1 MNSQMLAALARHLEG
16 GDDRAAAEVT
26 KRAVAAGIPAR
37 DVLSA
42 LLAGMAVVGERFR
55 DHEIFLPDVL
65 LAARAMK
72 AAMAV
77 LEPRLVRGDLPMQGK
92 VVLGTVAGDL
102 HDVGK
107 NLVGIML
114 HGAGFEV
121 IDLGIDVSAERFVDA
136 AVEHEATVIGLSA
149 LLTTTMV
156 NMRGVIEE
164 IHVRG
169 LAGAVRTVVGGA
181 PVSEA
186 FAREIGADAY
196 GFDAMSAVQRVRSLL
211 DLA

>member
-1 MNSQMLAALARHLEG
+1 MNSPLLLALARSLED
-16 GDDRAAAEVT
+16 GDDAAVSEMTARAIAE
-26 KRAVAAGIPAR
+26 RVAPR

-42 LLAGMAVVGERFR
+42 LLSGMAVVGERFR
-55 DHEIFLPDVL
+55 DREIFLPDVL

-72 AAMAV
+72 AAMTI
-77 LEPRLVRGDLPMQGK
+77 LRPLLVRDAVPSQGK
-92 VVLGTVAGDL
+92 IVLGTVAGDL

-114 HGAGFEV
+114 QGAGFEV
-121 IDLGIDVSAERFVDA
+121 IDLGVDVSASRFADA
-136 AVEHEATVIGLSA
+136 AVEHGAPVIALSA

-164 IHVRG
+164 VHARG
-169 LAGAVRTVVGGA
+169 LGGSVRTLVGGA
-181 PVSEA
+181 PVTES

-196 GFDAMSAVQRVRSLL
+196 GFDAASAVQRVRALL